1 MKRIWLVV
9 AVAIM
14 AIGSGFSAVRAV
26 AAEMP
31 QPRGSALNVS
41 SLENSQKFYTEMMGL
56 KVVSK
61 MDVAEG
67 TEILMSADG
76 TMNSTLVVIT
86 NFGGPKAGK
95 ETYGR
100 LIFNM
105 ADPKPF
111 IQKIKD
117 AGIAVQQAGPP
128 DGSVGVYFFHDP
140 DGYQIE
146 VFKASPPKAN

>member
-1 MKRIWLVV
+1 MNKTLLAI

-14 AIGSGFSAVRAV
+14 AITASYVAKPAV
-26 AAEMP
+26 AADMP
-31 QPRGSALNVS
+31 QIAGAALNVS
-41 SLENSQKFYTEMMGL
+41 DLERSKKFYTEVMGL
-56 KVVSK
+56 KVSNTMK
-61 MDVAEG
+61 VAEG
-67 TEILMSADG
+67 TEIIMSMDG
-76 TMNSTLVVIT
+76 TTKAPIVVIT
-86 NFGGPKAGK
+86 DFDVLKPGR

-105 ADPKPF
+105 PNPKPF

-128 DGSVGVYFFHDP
+128 DGSVQVYFFHDP

-146 VFKASPPKAN
+146 VFQAGAN